1 MFCLGVVFFSYLHPG
16 MPSCDRVASVVVHSS
31 ASAFPKQTNYAG
43 KYLLYVKTGGST
55 DSQLVHPADFTRVK
69 AEMDG
74 WRCKK
79 DIRVKHPE
87 FIEQGEQWLCLTPTL
102 LNRMTYNGTISSDCM
117 QLLTSQTFRACHEPF
132 DVTQPIAFVTECTSQ
147 EKLAVGYPLQ
157 QLAFVRKD

>member
-102 LNRMTYNGTISSDCM
+102 LNRMFHIRIRFFALDGTI
-117 QLLTSQTFRACHEPF
+117 F
-132 DVTQPIAFVTECTSQ
+132 DVAFLVFVFLGDTGCSVFTSSA
-147 EKLAVGYPLQ
+147 LSMSLP
-157 QLAFVRKD
+157 